1 MGLIYSLSVLFFAG
15 AIVRM
20 YLNKDVRPYVTS
32 RVVTLYTIIGILPY
46 VNTVFVIATLGE
58 AAIKFN
64 EYRKLTKQERIDR
77 MIQSL
82 EIVDLAM
89 QRLIDKFKEK

>member
-15 AIVRM
+15 VLVRM

-32 RVVTLYTIIGILPY
+32 RVLYTILGIIPY
-46 VNTVFVIATLGE
+46 VNTAFVIATLGE

-64 EYRKLTKQERIDR
+64 EYKKLTKQERTDR

-82 EIVDLAM
+82 QIVDLAM

>member
-32 RVVTLYTIIGILPY
+32 RVVTLYTIIGMLPY

-58 AAIKFN
+58 AVIKFN
-64 EYRKLTKQERIDR
+64 EYRELTKQERIDR

-82 EIVDLAM
+82 QIVDLAM